1 MRVLSLWSKTCPG
14 HQLTQPHAGGKAGSK
29 GVGDDGGCGGL
40 GNLPRAAP
48 LAAAMFDWSKQIPGA
63 SGAKASARSGE
74 RLSPSAFLSL
84 SASGRAM
91 PARILPGQ
99 KKRRIFTQS
108 RGEGETRKGG
118 RTRQV
123 PLVAIQ
129 CWQQGRALPCAAP
142 TPLHACSCP
151 HPPHSTE
158 PRGCSGRCPAVGEQ
172 PRGKLSSRG

>member
-108 RGEGETRKGG
+108 RGEGERPEREEGRDKFPLLQFSVGSKDEPSPALLPRHCTRARAPILLTALSPEGAPAG
-118 RTRQV
+118 
-123 PLVAIQ
+123 A
-129 CWQQGRALPCAAP
+129 QQ
-142 TPLHACSCP
+142 
-151 HPPHSTE
+151 
-158 PRGCSGRCPAVGEQ
+158 SG
-172 PRGKLSSRG
+172 SSPEGS